1 MAVASVVEQGWKS
14 PDPNALAVASKLQER
29 LPDAQVVL
37 FGSRGRRGTWERHSD
52 LDLAVIGVDKADRKS
67 VTEVESMSREIAR
80 SVYEGQPSPYVQI
93 FPFKDGEYEELRT
106 SRPHIAGQVQFW
118 GLTPEGE
125 PLPAMTQDNPW
136 PSVRKNLRSSCN
148 QCALALKAWGSG
160 NLTGTLVH
168 TQGALELMLKAAL
181 DALDVHYDYIHD
193 LPDLSGKLRTA
204 RPEWH
209 HVYRVLTWTQ
219 QASLT
224 KFRQEHAYVDPEEIP
239 WPDDPAE
246 DLVEGMQDFCGLVA
260 PLVLD
265 EVQRT
270 PDEVDYLDKRGN
282 TAFGGWE
289 NVPLDA
295 FSNEAEIVAAEERG
309 RKAGVAQGNV
319 EGQERGINIGMD
331 AGYVQGRAEGRSIG
345 REEGRIEGV
354 EAGRE
359 EGESLA
365 VLNLLPAL
373 LGSVLSAEDLASPV

>member
-1 MAVASVVEQGWKS
+1 
-14 PDPNALAVASKLQER
+14 
-29 LPDAQVVL
+29 
-37 FGSRGRRGTWERHSD
+37 
-52 LDLAVIGVDKADRKS
+52 
-67 VTEVESMSREIAR
+67 
-80 SVYEGQPSPYVQI
+80 
-93 FPFKDGEYEELRT
+93 
-106 SRPHIAGQVQFW
+106 
-118 GLTPEGE
+118 
-125 PLPAMTQDNPW
+125 
-136 PSVRKNLRSSCN
+136 
-148 QCALALKAWGSG
+148 
-160 NLTGTLVH
+160 
-168 TQGALELMLKAAL
+168 MLKAAL
-181 DALDVHYDYIHD
+181 DALDVHYDYTHN
-193 LPDLSGKLRTA
+193 LQDLSDKLRAA

-209 HVYRVLTWTQ
+209 YVYRVLTWTQ

-224 KFRQEHAYVDPEEIP
+224 KFRQEHVYVDPEEIP

-265 EVQRT
+265 EVQRP
-270 PDEVDYLDKRGN
+270 PDEVDYLDERGN

-319 EGQERGINIGMD
+319 EGEERGINIGMD

-354 EAGRE
+354 EDGRD

-373 LGSVLSAEDLASPV
+373 LGSVLSAEDL